1 MALNINGYNLSY
13 DGGIKFGASSTKVDS
28 NARVLVPNQPIMFG
42 SHTGYADHLRQYPW
56 AVNSLGINVNSAWST
71 SSFVFTCP
79 VAGLYYTALSTIC
92 LAGASPT
99 ASATNSGYNGVIK
112 NGALQHFTHWNTND
126 YWDTQ
131 NLETILSCAAGDT
144 ISWAIHVAP
153 APDNGSGRGA
163 YGDNHNM
170 ATIWLMA

>member
-42 SHTGYADHLRQYPW
+42 SKTSTTTQDRQYPW
-56 AVNSLGINVNSAWST
+56 AINSLGVNVNSAWST
-71 SSFVFTCP
+71 SSYVFTCP
-79 VAGLYYTALSTIC
+79 VAGLYYTS
-92 LAGASPT
+92 LAVIAYTGGSAAAT
-99 ASATNSGYNGVIK
+99 ATNSGYNGVVK
-112 NGALQHFTHWNTND
+112 NGVLQHFTHWNTQD
-126 YWDTQ
+126 VWDTQ

-144 ISWAIHVAP
+144 ISWAIHIAP
-153 APDNGSGRGA
+153 APDNGSGMGA
-163 YGDNHNM
+163 YGSNHNM

>member
-42 SHTGYADHLRQYPW
+42 SKTSTTTQDRQYPW
-56 AVNSLGINVNSAWST
+56 AINSLGVNVNSAWST
-71 SSFVFTCP
+71 SSYVFTCP
-79 VAGLYYTALSTIC
+79 VAGLYYTS
-92 LAGASPT
+92 LAVIAYAGGSEAAT
-99 ASATNSGYNGVIK
+99 ATNSGYNGVVK
-112 NGALQHFTHWNTND
+112 NGVLQHFTHWNTQD
-126 YWDTQ
+126 VWDTQ

-144 ISWAIHVAP
+144 IAWAIHIAP
-153 APDNGSGRGA
+153 APDNGLGMGA
-163 YGDNHNM
+163 YGSNHNM